1 LGKFFNLDNTRNIF
15 GHLEDKPFSFKRW
28 INKNIQGILGTTI
41 FHMFLLILFLIIK
54 IHSFKE
60 IPEHRII
67 LDFSEM
73 EKEERRVAEEK
84 LRLTQAEAE
93 YLDRLLAQQLNI
105 SNRAS
110 NIGRNI
116 EEEISTENYVNR
128 VEQELD
134 KTRSEDWRKQQEE
147 IQKKLN
153 QQDFVPEEIQT
164 VKEPDIDDYKGLTN
178 ISYEFLEPPVNR
190 YKIYLPVPVY
200 KCRGEGTVQ
209 VDITVDQTGRVLTS
223 KAYVQQ
229 DFPDKNCMIEIAEKY
244 ASITRFE
251 GMLTA
256 PKAQKARIVYRF
268 IKQ

>member
-1 LGKFFNLDNTRNIF
+1 LESTRSIF

-28 INKNIQGILGTTI
+28 FNQNIQGILGTTI
-41 FHMFLLILFLIIK
+41 FHMLLIILFLILK
-54 IHSFKE
+54 IQSFKE
-60 IPEHRII
+60 IPEHRIT

-73 EKEERRVAEEK
+73 EEEERRAAEEK
-84 LRLTQAEAE
+84 LRLTQVEAE
-93 YLDRLLAQQLNI
+93 YLDRLLEQQLNI

-110 NIGRNI
+110 NIGDKI
-116 EEEISTENYVNR
+116 EEKISTENYVNR

-134 KTRSEDWRKQQEE
+134 QTRTEEWRKQQEE

-153 QQDFVPEEIQT
+153 QQDFVPEEIQP

-178 ISYEFLEPPVNR
+178 INYEFLEAPVNR
-190 YKIYLPVPVY
+190 YKVYLPVPVY
-200 KCRGEGTVQ
+200 KCLGEGTVQ
-209 VDITVDQTGRVLTS
+209 VDITVDQTGRVLSS

-244 ASITRFE
+244 ARITRFE
-251 GMLTA
+251 GMLSA
-256 PKAQKARIVYRF
+256 PKAQKARIIYKF